1 MQTHSSVCLVAVAAN
16 LVVDVQPT
24 VVAKPAVA
32 VLMPASHPVD
42 VLHLLAATHVAAA
55 RSQAAWTDSE
65 LKWLP
70 VVLLRTAAAKLLAVA
85 LKQAADVQ
93 TLAAVALADATAAAV
108 AKLPAV
114 APTLASQAAVAL
126 TAAATHAVA
135 ASQNARAA
143 CKSFVSA
150 WLLAKLPRTA
160 AAKLLAVALKQAADV
175 QTLAAVALADATAAA
190 VAKLPVVAPTLA
202 ANLLAV
208 AQADAAGRIAPP
220 K

>member
-93 TLAAVALADATAAAV
+93 TLAADATAV
-108 AKLPAV
+108 AKPA
-114 APTLASQAAVAL
+114 A
-126 TAAATHAVA
+126 
-135 ASQNARAA
+135 
-143 CKSFVSA
+143 
-150 WLLAKLPRTA
+150 
-160 AAKLLAVALKQAADV
+160 
-175 QTLAAVALADATAAA
+175 
-190 VAKLPVVAPTLA
+190 VAPTLA